1 MKTYKPKIA
10 FSQKVPLTDFPFSI
24 CVWRVLT
31 RALDLSYCAAAVSER
46 AECGLAS
53 PLSLLGH
60 SGSLGGSARTCLA
73 MVKTLREKRKL
84 DVLNQSSVLR
94 AGGSPDRR

>member
-1 MKTYKPKIA
+1 MKTYEPKIA
-10 FSQKVPLTDFPFSI
+10 FSQKVPLTYFPFSI

-31 RALDLSYCAAAVSER
+31 RALSYCAAAVSER

-60 SGSLGGSARTCLA
+60 SGSLGGSSRTGLA
-73 MVKTLREKRKL
+73 MVKTLDEKRKL